1 MSRYFAFFCLDFG
14 CSIKAPA
21 YSFDLA
27 WLRAIISIAMVF
39 KQNKKGPSQLRVPSH
54 SQGLLLPQNELWGAH
69 LGAAVITIH
78 LNFSNSGTSAPE
90 IVSSLNKLILK
101 IPHI

>member
-1 MSRYFAFFCLDFG
+1 MPGILRFLPIFCVFCLDFG
-14 CSIKAPA
+14 CSLKAPA
-21 YSFDLA
+21 HSFDLA

-69 LGAAVITIH
+69 LGAAVITIQKF
-78 LNFSNSGTSAPE
+78 NIG
-90 IVSSLNKLILK
+90 SLEFTVTAKAEY
-101 IPHI
+101 